1 MTRVAVPVQYENQPP
16 PDSRGGVGNN
26 GRVSTNASPTSDDRL
41 IAGRYRLQRV
51 IGRGAMGVVWLAY
64 DEVLHR
70 AVAVKE
76 VQLPPGL
83 PAEEATAVRERM
95 LREARAIAALTHP
108 NVIAVYDVARR
119 GDDPLVVMELVR
131 SRSLADLID
140 QLGQCDE
147 QQAASVADAVAAAL
161 EAAHRRGVVHRD
173 VKPGNVLIGDEGQ
186 IKLTDFGIAR
196 NLAEIT
202 MTHSGMIMG
211 TPAYIAPEVIEGE
224 DVVPS
229 SDLWS
234 LGAMLFAA
242 VTGELPYDKGT
253 PLDTVTE
260 IAQGEVPSVPDDAPL
275 ADIIGALM
283 VKDPSE
289 RISLTE
295 VRRRIRP
302 LLPEP
307 GTPVFP
313 PPADEPVGPAD
324 NRPTRRFRPHQPD
337 IESGPSAAS
346 PALAPDPGPLPFG
359 APGLAPGPGPLPFAS
374 PGLAP
379 APGPLPFG
387 PDTAATD
394 REQLLGPPGYPP
406 VQAQPRPPHRRRR
419 GKFAN
424 TVLAFVAIVLFAL
437 AAGGGFAAAR
447 TLAGRSV
454 LPPASTGSPTG
465 SVPPEANPADPALKV
480 QAVQTQ
486 TTPGT
491 LGLQNSGNQ
500 VSYTVSVPVGWTEYI
515 EMRANADIG
524 ASEAVHYVNS
534 VGNQELTVERF
545 PDFYPDHHTDDYLTD
560 LQAAWGSNL
569 SMQGRPQ
576 VLANKAGNEYDD
588 AEYVE
593 YKTIEGNTART
604 TFANVL
610 PHGDD
615 LWIVQVTMPTEQDG
629 AGQQDLYQSLAA
641 TLAW

>member
-1 MTRVAVPVQYENQPP
+1 
-16 PDSRGGVGNN
+16 
-26 GRVSTNASPTSDDRL
+26 
-41 IAGRYRLQRV
+41 
-51 IGRGAMGVVWLAY
+51 MGVVWLGY

-70 AVAVKE
+70 QVAVKE

-108 NVIAVYDVARR
+108 NVIAVYDVAKR
-119 GDDPLVVMELVR
+119 GADPLVIMELVK

-224 DVVPS
+224 DVEPS

-242 VTGELPYDKGT
+242 ITGELPYDKGT
-253 PLDTVTE
+253 PLQTVTE
-260 IAQGEVPSVPDDAPL
+260 IAQGEVPSPPDGAPL

-283 VKDPSE
+283 VKDPRE

-313 PPADEPVGPAD
+313 PPEDEPVGPAD
-324 NRPTRRFRPHQPD
+324 NRPTARFKPQPE
-337 IESGPSAAS
+337 IESAPAGAS
-346 PALAPDPGPLPFG
+346 PTLAADPGPLPFA
-359 APGLAPGPGPLPFAS
+359 APALAADPGPLPFPA

-379 APGPLPFG
+379 APGAPPFG
-387 PDTAATD
+387 GADAGATD
-394 REQLLGPPGYPP
+394 REQPLGPPGYPP
-406 VQAQPRPPHRRRR
+406 AQSAPPSPSRPPARRRR
-419 GKFAN
+419 GKVAS
-424 TVLAFVAIVLFAL
+424 TVLALFAIVLFLL
-437 AAGGGFAAAR
+437 ASGAGFAAAR
-447 TLAGRSV
+447 YLAGRSI
-454 LPPASTGSPTG
+454 LPPKAGTPLGASAPGPPASES
-465 SVPPEANPADPALKV
+465 ALEV
-480 QAVQTQ
+480 RPVQTQ
-486 TTPGT
+486 MIS
-491 LGLQNSGNQ
+491 LRAGLNSGN
-500 VSYTVSVPVGWTEYI
+500 VVDFTVRVPVGWTDYTEQK
-515 EMRANADIG
+515 APADLP
-524 ASEAVHYVNS
+524 ASEAIHYVNS
-534 VGNQELTVERF
+534 AGDQELTIERF
-545 PDFYPDHHTDDYLTD
+545 PDFYPERHIDDYLTWLKGD
-560 LQAAWGSNL
+560 WGSNL
-569 SMQGRPQ
+569 TLSGSPQ
-576 VLANKAGNEYDD
+576 PIQNKDGNDYDS
-588 AEYVE
+588 AEYVS
-593 YKTIEGNTART
+593 YNTTEGSIGRT
-604 TFANVL
+604 VDANLL
-610 PHGDD
+610 PRGDD
-615 LWIVQVTMPTEQDG
+615 LWIIQVTMPTDQER
-629 AGQQDLYQSLAA
+629 AGYEDLYRALAP
-641 TLAW
+641 TLVWLN